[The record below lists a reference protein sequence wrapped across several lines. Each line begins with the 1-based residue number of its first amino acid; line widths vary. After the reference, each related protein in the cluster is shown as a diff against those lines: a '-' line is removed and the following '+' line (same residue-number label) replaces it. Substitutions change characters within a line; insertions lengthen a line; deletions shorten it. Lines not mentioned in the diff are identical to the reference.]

1 MPCERV
7 FSSAKETLMD
17 HRSCILPE
25 LMEGLQLLKYSVKH
39 GHSLSFTAGDSWD
52 EERAMMEKLMEID
65 GDAPENLKT
74 VMIFS
79 LLCTISHHFSYLF
92 GQTLSHWTISHYHD
106 TYADSSLPLYPVSPY
121 KTLCPAYLN
130 NPQILYKYWTQ
141 SLVHSNLFLPIQ

>member
-1 MPCERV
+1 
-7 FSSAKETLMD
+7 MD

-39 GHSLSFTAGDSWD
+39 GCSLSFTAGDSWD

-79 LLCTISHHFSYLF
+79 LLCTISHHSY
-92 GQTLSHWTISHYHD
+92 I
-106 TYADSSLPLYPVSPY
+106 
-121 KTLCPAYLN
+121 
-130 NPQILYKYWTQ
+130 
-141 SLVHSNLFLPIQ
+141 LFLSLQTNPITLDY